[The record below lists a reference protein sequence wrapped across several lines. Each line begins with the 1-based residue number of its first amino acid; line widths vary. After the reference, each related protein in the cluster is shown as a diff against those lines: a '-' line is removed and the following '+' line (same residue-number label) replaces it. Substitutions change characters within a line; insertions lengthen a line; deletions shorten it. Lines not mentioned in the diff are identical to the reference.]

1 MTFCPG
7 CPHRASYWSIN
18 NALVLLNI
26 SVYWQGIVSGLVL
39 LAAVIFDIWSKRQRT
54 A

>member
-1 MTFCPG
+1 VLM
-7 CPHRASYWSIN
+7 ALIN
-18 NALVLLNI
+18 NALVLFNV

-39 LAAVIFDIWSKRQRT
+39 LGAVIFDIWSKRQQS